1 MISNRLKAEKVKVEV
16 EPETE
21 LKAQMVEKQ
30 DPKSG
35 SDLKPMGNN
44 YSIRTQII

>member
-1 MISNRLKAEKVKVEV
+1 MISNRLKDEKVTAAV
-16 EPETE
+16 EPAME

-35 SDLKPMGNN
+35 SNLKSMGNN